1 MSSSKPVP
9 GNSLERMVG
18 LLDLFEESPSGWTFD
33 RIHSRLGYTRSTLY
47 RYLKILSDAELLTSL
62 PEAGY
67 TLGPR
72 IVELDHE
79 IRVHDPI
86 IRASRPVMLELVRE
100 IPGIALLCRSYRNKV
115 LCVHQERSTT
125 EIESTYE
132 RGRTMPLLRGAA
144 SRIILANMPTRTIA
158 ALYDRQPREF
168 PAGRPGRSAGG
179 GPGQPETHPQD
190 RLGPDHRR
198 GDERHHRHRRADLR
212 RPRQGARELEH
223 QLCGAQHE
231 RQAHHWR
238 LRSAWWRAPAIVT
251 KAIAQP
257 ADPARNHGTGPQDAR
272 FDKSHIMG
280 FKK

>member
-1 MSSSKPVP
+1 MI
-9 GNSLERMVG
+9 G
-18 LLDLFEESPSGWTFD
+18 LLDLFEESPSGWTFE

-100 IPGIALLCRSYRNKV
+100 VPSIALLCRSYRNKV

-125 EIESTYE
+125 AIESTYE

-144 SRIILANMPTRTIA
+144 SRIILANLPPRTVA
-158 ALYDRQPREF
+158 ALYERQPRDF
-168 PAGRPGRSAGG
+168 ASAGLG
-179 GPGQPETHPQD
+179 KTLAAVQD
-190 RLGPDHRR
+190 SLKHIRKAGWDQTTGEVTEGITGIAAPIFGERDKVLGSLSISFAARSMSGKR
-198 GDERHHRHRRADLR
+198 VAAIADQVVR
-212 RPRQGARELEH
+212 CAGM
-223 QLCGAQHE
+223 
-231 RQAHHWR
+231 
-238 LRSAWWRAPAIVT
+238 VT
-251 KAIAQP
+251 RAIAQP
-257 ADPARNHGTGPQDAR
+257 AEPARQETTRPKR
-272 FDKSHIMG
+272 
-280 FKK
+280 